1 MTTLS
6 PSQRLTALLDE
17 APLKAIQRWLWV
29 LSTGG
34 TLLDGF
40 VIFVLGVAM
49 PLIIAEFHFTPD
61 VVGLIGASLVF
72 GAVLGAGFGGP
83 MADRLGRKKLML
95 ADMIIIAAGAATSA
109 LANGFPML
117 FIGQLLV
124 GVGVGIDFPASSSY
138 ISEVIPKRSRARMMV
153 ATIACQSVGI
163 LLAAAI
169 TLALL
174 KNIHSAQNWRLFLA
188 TEGVI
193 AFLFFLLRLSAP
205 DSPHWLMVR
214 GKFAEAAQA
223 FIRLM
228 PEQREAALQ
237 ITSDAGNQG
246 VANAVAPAKPGIAV
260 LFSRDCRARTV
271 LVAVPWFLMD
281 IATYGVGLF
290 TPIILG
296 AIDVPGKEGG
306 VIARDFADARGSAAI
321 DLFLLLG
328 FVLGIWAVP
337 RFGRIRMQAIGFAG
351 MAFGM
356 LLLMIAVS
364 LSNSS
369 ASAGHIPLVFAG
381 FILFNLL
388 MNAGPNSTTF
398 TLAPI
403 LFPTELRATAS
414 GFAASVAKI
423 GATLGV
429 FVLPILKGTFG
440 VPAVLGMMAAVSVLG
455 LVVTLILR
463 HEDTGD
469 LADRESQRRDDRVIV
484 AATHTP
490 RR

>member
-1 MTTLS
+1 LVEIT
-6 PSQRLTALLDE
+6 PSQRLTSLLD
-17 APLKAIQRWLWV
+17 ASPLKPIQRWLWV

-49 PLIIAEFHFTPD
+49 PLITVEFHLTPE

-72 GAVLGAGFGGP
+72 GAVFGAGLGGP
-83 MADRLGRKKLML
+83 MADHIGRKKLML
-95 ADMIIIAAGAATSA
+95 ADMIIIAVGAATSA

-117 FIGQLLV
+117 FVGQLLV
-124 GVGVGIDFPASSSY
+124 GVGVGIDFPTSSSY
-138 ISEVIPKRSRARMMV
+138 VSEVLPKRNRARMMV
-153 ATIACQSVGI
+153 ATIACQSVGM
-163 LLAAAI
+163 LLAAMI

-174 KNIHSAQNWRLFLA
+174 KNAHSAQIWRLFLA

-193 AFLFFLLRLSAP
+193 ALLFFLLRLSEP

-214 GKFAEAAQA
+214 GRFAAAAKA
-223 FIRLM
+223 FIRIM
-228 PEQREAALQ
+228 PEQREAVLQ
-237 ITSDAGNQG
+237 ITSDGGDPN
-246 VANAVAPAKPGIAV
+246 VANSVLPPKSPGIAI
-260 LFSRDCRARTV
+260 LFSRDYRARTM
-271 LVAVPWFLMD
+271 LVAIPWFLMD

-296 AIDVPGKEGG
+296 AIDVSGKRVG

-328 FVLGIWAVP
+328 FLVGIWAVP

-364 LSNSS
+364 ISNSL
-369 ASAGHIPLVFAG
+369 AGAGNIPLVFAG

-403 LFPTELRATAS
+403 LFPTQLRATAS
-414 GFAASVAKI
+414 GFAAGVAKI

-429 FVLPILKGTFG
+429 FVLPILKAKVG
-440 VPAVLGMMAAVSVLG
+440 VPAVLGMMAAVSLLG
-455 LVVTLILR
+455 LAVTLIFGR
-463 HEDTGD
+463 EDT
-469 LADRESQRRDDRVIV
+469 E
-484 AATHTP
+484 
-490 RR
+490 

>member
-1 MTTLS
+1 LTDLS
-6 PSQRLTALLDE
+6 PSQRLTVLLDGS
-17 APLKAIQRWLWV
+17 PLKPIQRWLWV

-49 PLIIAEFHFTPD
+49 PLIIAEFHLTPD
-61 VVGLIGASLVF
+61 VVGFIGASLVF
-72 GAVLGAGFGGP
+72 GAVFGAGLGGAA
-83 MADRLGRKKLML
+83 ADHLGRKKLML
-95 ADMIIIAAGAATSA
+95 ADMIIICAGAGISA
-109 LANGFPML
+109 LANGFPVL

-138 ISEVIPKRSRARMMV
+138 VSEVLPKRRRARMMV
-153 ATIACQSVGI
+153 ATIACQSVGM
-163 LLAAAI
+163 LLAAVIA
-169 TLALL
+169 LLLL
-174 KNIHSAQNWRLFLA
+174 KNVHSAQTWRLFLG

-193 AFLFFLLRLSAP
+193 AVLFFLLRLSEP
-205 DSPHWLMVR
+205 DSPHWLMTR
-214 GKFAEAAQA
+214 GRFTEAAQA
-223 FIRLM
+223 FLRIM
-228 PEQREAALQ
+228 PEQREAVLQ
-237 ITSDAGNQG
+237 ITSDAGDPN
-246 VANAVAPAKPGIAV
+246 VANSVLPSKSPGIAI
-260 LFSRDCRARTV
+260 LFSRAYRARTV

-296 AIDVPGKEGG
+296 AIEVSTKGVG
-306 VIARDFADARGSAAI
+306 VIVHDFADARGSAAI

-328 FVLGIWAVP
+328 FLVGIWAVP
-337 RFGRIRMQAIGFAG
+337 RFGRIRMQVIGFAG
-351 MAFGM
+351 MAIGM

-369 ASAGHIPLVFAG
+369 AGAGHIPLVFAG

-403 LFPTELRATAS
+403 LFPTQLRGTAS
-414 GFAASVAKI
+414 GFAAGVAKI

-429 FVLPILKGTFG
+429 FVLPILKSKFG
-440 VPAVLGMMAAVSVLG
+440 VPAVLGMMAVVSVLG
-455 LVVTLILR
+455 LVVTLAFG
-463 HEDTGD
+463 HEDT
-469 LADRESQRRDDRVIV
+469 E
-484 AATHTP
+484 
-490 RR
+490 